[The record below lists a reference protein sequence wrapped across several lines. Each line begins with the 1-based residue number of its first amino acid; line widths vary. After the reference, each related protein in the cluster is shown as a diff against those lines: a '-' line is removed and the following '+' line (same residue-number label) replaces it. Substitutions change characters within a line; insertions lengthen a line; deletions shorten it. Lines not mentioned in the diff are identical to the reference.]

1 MYRTFAAPLGAWASG
16 GQSRVDS
23 STVRPIFPL
32 NGGGFGGGVTVP
44 LSDVPGGENTP
55 FGSPPFFL
63 PVSPACASCSGF
75 LATTAK
81 VYEKVMENNLALF
94 SKRMVVLPEYRGHGI
109 GAQLKWSQRD
119 IAIQQGIQRIIWTY
133 DPLLATNAYLNIHKL
148 GCVTTTYLENPYGTD
163 DSIGLV
169 VLGSSDRLQ
178 VEWLVDAPH
187 VIELANGRTGNMG
200 RYVDSNGIISNSPSE
215 TNYGE
220 LDVVEE
226 GGRYQ
231 LLSIPHDFVALAKT
245 QPDSAK
251 MWRELTRAKF
261 QSLFNLGYI
270 VIDFI
275 RGENETVHYV
285 LARREQS

>member
-1 MYRTFAAPLGAWASG
+1 VESIYIKRLEQLNQMHIAVELQKIYWGVSSESLVHAQTLLTVVNTG
-16 GQSRVDS
+16 GHVLVALD
-23 STVRPIFPL
+23 
-32 NGGGFGGGVTVP
+32 
-44 LSDVPGGENTP
+44 GERAV
-55 FGSPPFFL
+55 GIL
-63 PVSPACASCSGF
+63 IGF

-94 SKRMVVLPEYRGHGI
+94 SKRMVVLPAYRGHGI

-133 DPLLATNAYLNIHKL
+133 DPLLAANAYLNIHKL

-187 VIELANGRTGNMG
+187 VTELADGRTGNMG

>member
-1 MYRTFAAPLGAWASG
+1 MESIYIKRLEQLNQMHMAVELQKIYWGSSSESLVHAQTLLTIVNTG
-16 GQSRVDS
+16 GHVL
-23 STVRPIFPL
+23 VAM
-32 NGGGFGGGVTVP
+32 NGEKAVGI
-44 LSDVPGGENTP
+44 LI
-55 FGSPPFFL
+55 
-63 PVSPACASCSGF
+63 GF

-81 VYEKVMENNLALF
+81 VGEKVTQNNLALF
-94 SKRMVVLPEYRGHGI
+94 SKRMVVLPEFRGRGI

-119 IAIQQGIQRIIWTY
+119 IAIQQGIQHIIWTY

-148 GCVTTTYLENPYGTD
+148 GCITTTYLENPYGTD
-163 DSIGLV
+163 ESNGLV

-178 VEWLVDAPH
+178 VEWHVDAPH
-187 VIELANGRTGNMG
+187 VIEMADGRTDNMG
-200 RYVDSNGIISNSPSE
+200 RYLDSNGTISNSPSE

-220 LDVVEE
+220 LDAVVDS
-226 GGRYQ
+226 GRYQ
-231 LLSIPHDFVALAKT
+231 LLSIPHDFVTLSKI

-275 RGENETVHYV
+275 RGENENVYYI

>member
-1 MYRTFAAPLGAWASG
+1 MHIAVELQKIYWGSSSESLVHAQTLLTIVNTG
-16 GQSRVDS
+16 GHVLVAMD
-23 STVRPIFPL
+23 
-32 NGGGFGGGVTVP
+32 
-44 LSDVPGGENTP
+44 GERAV
-55 FGSPPFFL
+55 GIL
-63 PVSPACASCSGF
+63 IGF

-81 VYEKVMENNLALF
+81 FGEKVTQNNLALF

-119 IAIQQGIQRIIWTY
+119 IAIQQRIQCIIWTY

-148 GCVTTTYLENPYGTD
+148 GCVTTTYLENPYGTE
-163 DSIGLV
+163 DSSGLV

-178 VEWLVDAPH
+178 VEWHVDAPH
-187 VIELANGRTGNMG
+187 VTELADGRTGNIG

-215 TNYGE
+215 TNYEE
-220 LDVVEE
+220 LNVVEE
-226 GGRYQ
+226 SGRYQ
-231 LLSIPHDFVALAKT
+231 LLSIPHDFVTLSKI

-261 QSLFNLGYI
+261 QSVFNLGYI

-275 RGENETVHYV
+275 RGENETVYYV
-285 LARREQS
+285 LARHKQS

>member
-1 MYRTFAAPLGAWASG
+1 VESIYIKRLEQLNQMHIAVELQKIYWGVSSESLVHARTLLTVVNTG
-16 GQSRVDS
+16 GHVLVALD
-23 STVRPIFPL
+23 
-32 NGGGFGGGVTVP
+32 
-44 LSDVPGGENTP
+44 GERAV
-55 FGSPPFFL
+55 GIL
-63 PVSPACASCSGF
+63 IGF

-81 VYEKVMENNLALF
+81 VYEKVIENNLALF

-133 DPLLATNAYLNIHKL
+133 DPLLAANAYLNIHKL

-187 VIELANGRTGNMG
+187 VTELANGRTGNMG

-226 GGRYQ
+226 SGRYQ
-231 LLSIPHDFVALAKT
+231 LLSIPHDFVTLTKT

-251 MWRELTRAKF
+251 MWRELTRTKF

-275 RGENETVHYV
+275 RGENEIVYYV
-285 LARREQS
+285 LARHEQS